1 MLMMIIIMSG
11 SPQVSYACN
20 ALTEWWRIQTQ
31 VSMRQGISGGWIS
44 FLTLSITAGIT
55 WLSWPLIK
63 ADVTRSCSGRPTS
76 DSAFDLSRLT
86 DSKVTWHVG
95 MPYRKSAEPICRSWL
110 PSSTIAGLLLI
121 VWVSISHHLRRI
133 APICAL
139 TIALCARL
147 NWQLVSDKLPTHCS
161 SVARLLQNVLGY
173 SLQHFCWWF
182 ISY

>member
-1 MLMMIIIMSG
+1 MMMMMSMIMSG
-11 SPQVSYACN
+11 SLQVSYACN

-95 MPYRKSAEPICRSWL
+95 MPYRKSAEAICRSWL
-110 PSSTIAGLLLI
+110 PSSTIAGLLFESLY
-121 VWVSISHHLRRI
+121 
-133 APICAL
+133 PITYAELLPYAL